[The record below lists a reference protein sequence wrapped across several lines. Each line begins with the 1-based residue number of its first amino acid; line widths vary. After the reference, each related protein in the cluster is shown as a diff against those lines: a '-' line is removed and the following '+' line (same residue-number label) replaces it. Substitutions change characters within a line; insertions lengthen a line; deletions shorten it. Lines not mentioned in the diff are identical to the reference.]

1 MPAECISSGS
11 LRAWRLRFFTDSYAG
26 EFKFMFRHDTF
37 LNFSL
42 KHASRCGVASSSFV
56 SNTSWH
62 HIARDFPSSSRSFI
76 CVSIQFRVYKK
87 MIFISGGCH
96 VFINILTRFSL
107 NNWLG
112 HKFFRETFLVVEIG
126 NVLAS
131 DRGKR
136 QTFRLIES
144 NCLSRNILQTT
155 KEFLLLVSF
164 ILSASFHMPLRHKSW
179 FSKFRS
185 LATPRGTRWRQDV
198 NFNAKS

>member
-1 MPAECISSGS
+1 MLLDAMS
-11 LRAWRLRFFTDSYAG
+11 
-26 EFKFMFRHDTF
+26 
-37 LNFSL
+37 
-42 KHASRCGVASSSFV
+42 SSSFV

-112 HKFFRETFLVVEIG
+112 HKFFRKTFLVG
-126 NVLAS
+126 NW
-131 DRGKR
+131 KR
-136 QTFRLIES
+136 ARARS
-144 NCLSRNILQTT
+144 NEKTNI
-155 KEFLLLVSF
+155 SF
-164 ILSASFHMPLRHKSW
+164 NRTAWAKIFYKQQKSFSFWSPSSWALPFICRSAINHDSVNLD
-179 FSKFRS
+179 
-185 LATPRGTRWRQDV
+185 LATPRETRWRQDV